1 MTDDQKAVALVKEV
15 QAERAHTGNPWNS
28 PTILSEALYRA
39 VGLRA
44 PICGNERI
52 DALRKREAVCW
63 DMSEVFLHAKDAHGL
78 HDMGVEI
85 QGIQWAIRELEGLL
99 LK

>member
-1 MTDDQKAVALVKEV
+1 MTYDQKAVALVKEV

-44 PICGNERI
+44 PVCGNERI
-52 DALRKREAVCW
+52 GK
-63 DMSEVFLHAKDAHGL
+63 
-78 HDMGVEI
+78 
-85 QGIQWAIRELEGLL
+85 
-99 LK
+99 